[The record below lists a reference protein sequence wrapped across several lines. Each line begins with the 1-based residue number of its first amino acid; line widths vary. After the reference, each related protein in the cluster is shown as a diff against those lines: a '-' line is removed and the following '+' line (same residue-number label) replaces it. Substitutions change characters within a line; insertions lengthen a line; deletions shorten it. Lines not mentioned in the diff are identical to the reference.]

1 MAAHLVDVVAHQLG
15 HAVGD
20 RRVEELVELGDVE
33 APSPAADAAC
43 AVAEAELTEAPVRT
57 PACAHREWI
66 TRSF

>member
-1 MAAHLVDVVAHQLG
+1 MATAASKSWWSLATS
-15 HAVGD
+15 
-20 RRVEELVELGDVE
+20 E